1 MAEEVAYRL
10 PHPQEME
17 DCPKDQDLTPDP
29 KPQFCDYVCPNLLS
43 GALGVLCLPLTLLGG
58 ITQIN
63 AKQHAAMLYYGKYVG
78 SLQEPGLYC
87 LNPCGL
93 ELRRVGTALNTLNM
107 QSVKV
112 LDAKGNPV
120 VLKAVVTYYATSAKK
135 ATIDVENPFPSA
147 VDNAPVLQASGDQPI
162 LKVMGGSFLELQAAA
177 VLKQVASRFPYE
189 AAPGLPS
196 LQTEGAEIALE
207 LRHLLQ
213 ERTGMTGAC
222 IVSFDLI
229 DLSYAPEIA
238 QAMLVRQQAEALVD
252 ARRLIVQAAVEMTS
266 SAVENMKNTGAN
278 IDEQTQQQITTN
290 LLTVICSGASATP
303 TIQMNTM

>member
-1 MAEEVAYRL
+1 MR
-10 PHPQEME
+10 HG
-17 DCPKDQDLTPDP
+17 
-29 KPQFCDYVCPNLLS
+29 LS
-43 GALGVLCLPLTLLGG
+43 AHYSV
-58 ITQIN
+58 
-63 AKQHAAMLYYGKYVG
+63 
-78 SLQEPGLYC
+78 
-87 LNPCGL
+87 
-93 ELRRVGTALNTLNM
+93 

-252 ARRLIVQAAVEMTS
+252 ARRLIVQVRHIACTPSLVLLPLFSSVLAALSVPPS
-266 SAVENMKNTGAN
+266 SPRPPSYCCSRLLDSLTTTFLLFAVFQVQMIQRNCCM
-278 IDEQTQQQITTN
+278 
-290 LLTVICSGASATP
+290 LTDPI
-303 TIQMNTM
+303 

>member
-1 MAEEVAYRL
+1 MR
-10 PHPQEME
+10 HG
-17 DCPKDQDLTPDP
+17 
-29 KPQFCDYVCPNLLS
+29 LS
-43 GALGVLCLPLTLLGG
+43 AHYSV
-58 ITQIN
+58 
-63 AKQHAAMLYYGKYVG
+63 
-78 SLQEPGLYC
+78 
-87 LNPCGL
+87 
-93 ELRRVGTALNTLNM
+93 

-135 ATIDVENPFPSA
+135 ATIDVENPFPSG
-147 VDNAPVLQASGDQPI
+147 DNAPVLQAGNKR
-162 LKVMGGSFLELQAAA
+162 LFKVMGNSFLELQAAA

-252 ARRLIVQAAVEMTS
+252 ARRLIVQVRHIACTPSLVLLPLFSSVLAALSVPPS
-266 SAVENMKNTGAN
+266 SPRPPSYCCSRLLDSLTTTFLLFAVFQVQMIQRNCCM
-278 IDEQTQQQITTN
+278 
-290 LLTVICSGASATP
+290 LTDPI
-303 TIQMNTM
+303 